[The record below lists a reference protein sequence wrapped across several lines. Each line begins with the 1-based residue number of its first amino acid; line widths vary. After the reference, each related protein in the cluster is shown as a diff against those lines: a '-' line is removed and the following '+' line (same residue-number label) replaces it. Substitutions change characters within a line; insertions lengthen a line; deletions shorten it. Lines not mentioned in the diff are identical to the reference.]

1 MTNSQYNSI
10 FFQTIY
16 QTGKMAQN
24 LCKTRSNAKNKENIK
39 EKNPVTAGIT
49 VHNDKCFHIPIQLSA
64 YFPKSC

>member
-10 FFQTIY
+10 FSDNISDR
-16 QTGKMAQN
+16 KMVQN

>member
-1 MTNSQYNSI
+1 
-10 FFQTIY
+10 
-16 QTGKMAQN
+16 MAQN